1 MSRHLILKLLAINAL
16 VIGFVIV
23 IVWFSI
29 DYLAA
34 AYFSELMKIYNINPE
49 SSHAMF
55 LSAAHRYL
63 IWASLGAIL
72 LAGGLSFFLMRKVLA
87 PLVRMIAI
95 THRISSGDYTT
106 RVPVTSRDEVG
117 QLAAAFN
124 RMGENLQQIEHLRK
138 TMVVDVAHELRTPLT
153 NIKGYLEAL
162 SDGVVPPNQATY
174 SLLQEETERLV
185 RLVEDILRLAK
196 ADAARK
202 HLAKEPVSLA
212 EAIARQMRPLALQF
226 ESKMIA
232 VDNQVAGPDWQ
243 VQADPDMLAQIL
255 RNLLEN
261 ACQHTPA
268 GGFVRILAEPL
279 DGQVKVICANTCVDV
294 DHKDLAFIFER
305 FYRAEKSRSRDH
317 GGAGIGLAIVKE
329 LVEAHGGGIS
339 AELMKNEIRISFTLP
354 AVR

>member
-23 IVWFSI
+23 IVWLSI

-117 QLAAAFN
+117 QLATAFN
-124 RMGENLQQIEHLRK
+124 RMGESLQQIEHLRK
-138 TMVVDVAHELRTPLT
+138 MMVVDVAHELRTPLT

-162 SDGVVPPNQATY
+162 TDGVVPPNQATY

-196 ADAARK
+196 ADAARRDLVK
-202 HLAKEPVSLA
+202 QPVSLA
-212 EAIARQMRPLALQF
+212 EAVAKELRPLTRQF
-226 ESKMIA
+226 ESKAIA
-232 VDNQVAGPDWQ
+232 VDNRIVQHHRK

-255 RNLLEN
+255 RNLFEN
-261 ACQHTPA
+261 ASQYTPA
-268 GGFVRILAEPL
+268 RGVLRIFAEPFSGHL
-279 DGQVKVICANTCVDV
+279 KVICANTCTDI
-294 DHKDLAFIFER
+294 DRQDLAFIFER

-329 LVEAHGGGIS
+329 LVEAHGGGVS
-339 AELMKNEIRISFTLP
+339 AELMNNEIHIAFTLP
-354 AVR
+354 ISG